1 MNAALLNPTLLIEKA
16 KTSHLYLRFLNWGL
30 YRMIPFNAPHGFEI
44 AEIKDWEVK
53 TVLPYIRKNLNHING
68 IHACALATVSEFTS
82 GFMLITKLPS
92 TRYRLILQRLEME
105 YHYQGKMRSYGTFK
119 ISQEW
124 LNTNILVP
132 LQTQDSIVVPCD
144 VHIHDSKG
152 NHLSTGKVFWQI
164 KEWSKVKTKV

>member
-1 MNAALLNPTLLIEKA
+1 MNAALLNPTMLIEKA

-82 GFMLITKLPS
+82 GLMLITKLPS
-92 TRYRLILQRLEME
+92 SQYRLILQRLEME

-124 LNTNILVP
+124 LNNNILLP

-144 VHIHDSKG
+144 VHIHDGKG

>member
-1 MNAALLNPTLLIEKA
+1 MIRNLVNPTLLIERA
-16 KTSHLYLRFLNWGL
+16 KTSSLYLRFLNWGL

-82 GFMLITKLPS
+82 GLMLITKLPS
-92 TRYRLILQRLEME
+92 SKYRLILQRLEME
-105 YHYQGKMRSYGTFK
+105 YHYQGKMRSFGTFK
-119 ISQEW
+119 ISPEW
-124 LNTNILVP
+124 LKENVFTP
-132 LQTQDSIVVPCD
+132 LQTQDAVVVPCE
-144 VHIHDSKG
+144 VHIHDRKG
-152 NHLSTGKVFWQI
+152 NHISTGKVFWQI